1 MERLRERLIV
11 ASRRLFDARR
21 DHRSTGQRVRDAQ
34 RALDALLEELED
46 GTSAGREAVEHL
58 RELSTRIFTKE
69 QELISQQRLLAALRA
84 AGDTGWKYGEL
95 TAKRK
100 RRPSPKKG

>member
-1 MERLRERLIV
+1 MTPSFDRRAERETQCGREALG
-11 ASRRLFDARR
+11 LPPNPK
-21 DHRSTGQRVRDAQ
+21 TGG
-34 RALDALLEELED
+34 L
-46 GTSAGREAVEHL
+46 TPAGREAVEHL

-95 TAKRK
+95 TAILDRAGALGGQ
-100 RRPSPKKG
+100 PVGQEVTADEQPV